1 MQPAP
6 SAQLRT
12 TLKVSGMTCAGCARR
27 IEISLAKLPHVES
40 VNVNLATE
48 EATVIH
54 DPDRQSVAAII
65 AAIERAGYG
74 AVPMTEATSPGQDDT
89 SDANLRLAFNRLV
102 FAWILTAPTILLMI
116 PHMTGLWIPPY
127 HGLIE
132 VVLAAPVLLIA
143 GAPTYA
149 KALKTSLA
157 LAPNM
162 DALIALG
169 TLSAFAT
176 GLLALAG
183 MPVASYAGVAAMIMA
198 FHLTG
203 RYLEALARGRTSRA
217 IRQLMQLGAK
227 TARVERAGIE
237 IEIPIDQVA
246 VGDVVSVRPGEKI
259 PVDGIVISGESTVD
273 ESIATGE
280 SLPIDKKAGD
290 NVLGATL
297 NTLGALRVRAT
308 RVGRDTFLA
317 QVIRLVHEAQA
328 SKAPIQAFA
337 DRVTTIFVPI
347 VLLLAALTF
356 VAWLAFPQPMRT
368 IAQWAQP
375 LLPWIRLADL
385 SNVSL
390 AVFATVAVLVI
401 ACPCAMGLA
410 TPTALMVGTGLGA
423 SMGILVR
430 NAEAIQTLRAVRAM
444 AIDKTGTLTL
454 GQPAVTDIHTS
465 GGCAPKEL
473 LALAAAV
480 EKDSE
485 HPIARAIVTRAQAD
499 AVTVIPAE
507 GFRAVA
513 GKGAIARIQN
523 KTVYVGNEELL
534 REAGVDIT
542 PLRGAID
549 RFQDEGKTI
558 VLVAVDAGGGAPIP
572 LGLLAIADTIK
583 PEALGVIHTLQAMG
597 INIVMLTGDHERTAR
612 AIAAQAG
619 IDRVMANLLPAQKVD
634 AVKSLQREYGIVA
647 MVGDGINDAAA
658 LAQANVGIAIGAGAD
673 VAIESAAVTL
683 VSSDLTGLVRAVR
696 LSSATFAKIRQNL
709 FWAFGY
715 NILAIPL
722 AVLGLLHPLIA
733 EAAMAFSSINVVWN
747 SLRLRRFRP

>member
-1 MQPAP
+1 MQHEA

-27 IEISLAKLPHVES
+27 IETSLAKLPHVVT

-48 EATVIH
+48 QATVVH
-54 DPDRQSVAAII
+54 DPNKLPVTGLI
-65 AAIERAGYG
+65 AAIQHAGYG
-74 AVPMTEATSPGQDDT
+74 AAPLTETTALGEN
-89 SDANLRLAFNRLV
+89 DASHTNLRAAFSRLV

-116 PHMTGLWIPPY
+116 PNMTGLWIPPH

-183 MPVASYAGVAAMIMA
+183 MPVASYADVAAMIMA

-203 RYLEALARGRTSRA
+203 RYIEALARGRTSRA
-217 IRQLMQLGAK
+217 IRQLMQLAAK
-227 TARVERAGIE
+227 TARVERDSVE
-237 IEIPIDQVA
+237 IEVPVDQVA
-246 VGDVVSVRPGEKI
+246 VGDIVSVRPGEKI
-259 PVDGIVISGESTVD
+259 PVDGVVVSGESAID

-280 SLPIDKKAGD
+280 SLPVDKKAGD
-290 NVLGATL
+290 TVLGATL

-317 QVIRLVHEAQA
+317 QVIRLVQEAQA

-337 DRVTTIFVPI
+337 DRVTTVFVPI

-356 VAWLAFPQPMRT
+356 VVWLAFPQPMRT

-375 LLPWIRLADL
+375 ILPWIHLADL
-385 SNVSL
+385 SNASL

-430 NAEAIQTLRAVRAM
+430 NAEAIQTLRAVRTI

-454 GQPAVTDIHTS
+454 GQPAVTDIHVSSDYT
-465 GGCAPKEL
+465 PKGL

-480 EKDSE
+480 EKNSE

-499 AVTVIPAE
+499 AVTVIPAKR
-507 GFRAVA
+507 FQAVA
-513 GKGAIARIQN
+513 GKGAIARTKD
-523 KTVYVGNEELL
+523 KTAYVGNEELL

-558 VLVAVDAGGGAPIP
+558 VLVALDTGDGAPMP
-572 LGLLAIADTIK
+572 VGLLAIADTIK
-583 PEALGVIHTLQAMG
+583 PEAPDVVHTLQAMG
-597 INIVMLTGDHERTAR
+597 INIVMLTGDHERTAH
-612 AIAAQAG
+612 AIAGQAG

-634 AVKSLQREYGIVA
+634 AVKSLQREYDIVA

-673 VAIESAAVTL
+673 VAIESADITL

-715 NILAIPL
+715 NVLAIPL
-722 AVLGLLHPLIA
+722 AILGLLHPLIA
-733 EAAMAFSSINVVWN
+733 EAAMAFSSINVIWN
-747 SLRLRRFRP
+747 SLRLRHFRP